1 MELLQH
7 FLSGAV
13 CLGYAVAGLFFLK
26 FWRKTRDPLFITFAI
41 AFWILADVRV
51 VLTMVATESELRTYL
66 YLARLLAFLLIL
78 WAIVQKN
85 RAAKQPRATSSP
97 MR

>member
-1 MELLQH
+1 MIMLQH
-7 FLSGAV
+7 FLGGAV

-26 FWRKTRDPLFITFAI
+26 FWRRTRDPLFITFAI

-51 VLTMVATESELRTYL
+51 VLTLVATESELRTYL
-66 YLARLLAFLLIL
+66 YVARLLAFLLIL

-85 RAAKQPRATSSP
+85 RAATNPAPTH
-97 MR
+97 